1 MDAGNKSKKAENEN
15 PTEPNDPKEAS
26 PLMSALTGAV
36 VAITTS
42 SSTADTRGGAEVWFV
57 FNAVATIIVI
67 TILFFIVW
75 YGISMAN
82 NIRDVKANWDKYR
95 CDPSIMPFASFYG
108 FNTAENFNYCMGTIF
123 DTQSVGITAPFASIM
138 SKFTGIL
145 GVLMNATNGMRT
157 SIATLGGGINVIFQE
172 FVDRISSFF
181 FQMRQSAIRMKMLM
195 ARMYTTMFAVI
206 YMGTSSIAGVQSFS
220 NTVLFSFL
228 DTFCFEPST
237 QIRVKRGANA
247 PQRIAIADVR
257 LGDILLPTG
266 SRVTSKFHFNAYGQ
280 PMVRLQS
287 PTGYEV
293 YVSSNHYMLHDGRW
307 IRSEHHPD
315 ATAPEPYPAHSLVC
329 LNTSDNVIPIGPY
342 IFRDYDESADN
353 DIERKTMRMIE
364 SRINALNTPAHAKK
378 YVFKEYFP
386 SVAPSTEIRLANGS
400 LHTASSVALGTRLSM
415 GGIVIGKVH
424 RFVREYCIIDGE
436 QIASSTLVWQARQR
450 KWIRVGEIQGIR
462 VHEYK
467 TPQVYIALFVT
478 PSSVFELKNGMQ
490 VRDSIELC
498 SPDAE
503 MYYAEQL
510 TSQGILC
517 T

>member
-1 MDAGNKSKKAENEN
+1 MDAAKQI
-15 PTEPNDPKEAS
+15 DV
-26 PLMSALTGAV
+26 AV
-36 VAITTS
+36 S
-42 SSTADTRGGAEVWFV
+42 SGSEVWFV
-57 FNAVATIIVI
+57 FNAVATIIVL
-67 TILFFIVW
+67 TILFFLVW

-108 FNTAENFNYCMGTIF
+108 FNTVENFNYCMGNVF

-138 SKFTGIL
+138 GKFTGIL

-206 YMGTSSIAGVQSFS
+206 YMGTSAITGVQSFG

-237 QIRVKRGANA
+237 KIRVKRGANPA
-247 PQRIAIADVR
+247 ETIAIADVR

-280 PMVRLQS
+280 PMVRLLS
-287 PTGYEV
+287 PTGEEV
-293 YVSSNHYMLHDGRW
+293 YVSSNHYMLHDGQW
-307 IRSEHHPD
+307 IRSELHPD
-315 ATAPEPYPAHSLVC
+315 ATEPEPYPAHSLIC
-329 LNTSDNVIPIGPY
+329 LNTTDHVIPIGPY
-342 IFRDYDESADN
+342 VFRDYDESEEN
-353 DIERKTMRMIE
+353 DVDRKTMRMIE
-364 SRINALNTPAHAKK
+364 SRINASGVSANTKK

-400 LHTASSVALGTRLSM
+400 LQQASTVPLGARLST
-415 GGIVIGKVH
+415 GGTVIGKVH
-424 RFVREYCIIDGE
+424 RLVCEYCIIDGE
-436 QIASSTLVWQARQR
+436 QIASSTLVWQADQG
-450 KWIRVGEIQGIR
+450 KWIRAGEIQGVT
-462 VHEYK
+462 VHEYR

-490 VRDSIELC
+490 LRDSIELC

-510 TSQGILC
+510 TSQEILC
-517 T
+517 A